1 MGQIDR
7 AMIYFTLATVCLVV
21 GALAYVGDN
30 VPQSGF
36 TEKPIPVKS
45 GERVNSYESY
55 VMDVIES
62 QRDLLAEHNEAN
74 P

>member
-30 VPQSGF
+30 IPQEGF
-36 TEKPIPVKS
+36 SEPRQAKSVKP
-45 GERVNSYESY
+45 NSYESY
-55 VMDVIES
+55 IMDVVEP
-62 QRDLLAEHNEAN
+62 QRDLLSEHNEAN